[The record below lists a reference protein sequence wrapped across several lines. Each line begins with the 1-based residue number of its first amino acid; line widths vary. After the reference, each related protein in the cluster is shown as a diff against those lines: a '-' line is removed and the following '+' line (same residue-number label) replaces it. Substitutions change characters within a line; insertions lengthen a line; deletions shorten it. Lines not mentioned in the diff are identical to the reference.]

1 MKQKGEE
8 KMKTRRKFKRSF
20 TVIMTVVLLF
30 LSFPFSCL
38 ASGTQSQA
46 DTENE
51 IETAELQENETV
63 AIRENESLRD
73 ANIKHFD
80 LSDGTSKAVVYSQA
94 VHYLDEN
101 GKWIDIN
108 NSLTLSGNEYS
119 ANNKSEIKFANKSG
133 SNGLLTI
140 KDGGYKID
148 LTPLDTNKVSVEIE
162 NPQENNSRK
171 FDDVKRLS
179 NLVSKATYKNIYDG
193 IDLEYILTG
202 NNVKENIIVN
212 SKQDS
217 YVYTFVLKLN
227 KLNAELVY
235 NSIALYDGFST
246 QNGATKINS
255 FIYSFAMIIKPNE

>member
-1 MKQKGEE
+1 
-8 KMKTRRKFKRSF
+8 MKTRRKFKRSF

-162 NPQENNSRK
+162 NPQE
-171 FDDVKRLS
+171 
-179 NLVSKATYKNIYDG
+179 YKNIYDG

-227 KLNAELVY
+227 KLNAELVD